1 MPALQRESCSGP
13 FRAVPGCCARGV
25 GMDVTSS
32 EVTATTHSA
41 ELRFFLIAVARSPV
55 HSELLG
61 TWGYYLFLPASERCP
76 KAIQSP
82 GSPAPRLRPPRQ
94 QAATSGTPR
103 ATPWSRERA
112 GSVCFPCLFLRGLKA
127 VQRSPKRRPEQG
139 GFLGSEAPFLLRL
152 WEQKPLTWAG
162 PPLAAGRGADT
173 GPSTRGTSQW
183 RKGPRALGALFTPPT
198 LMLEQTERQPLAL
211 CGGHGAPALCGPK
224 AWLPPACAWPPALSP
239 ATSAPAF

>member
-94 QAATSGTPR
+94 QGRRLRDATCHTTVSGK
-103 ATPWSRERA
+103 SR
-112 GSVCFPCLFLRGLKA
+112 FCLFSLSLSSGFESCSAL
-127 VQRSPKRRPEQG
+127 PE
-139 GFLGSEAPFLLRL
+139 A
-152 WEQKPLTWAG
+152 
-162 PPLAAGRGADT
+162 
-173 GPSTRGTSQW
+173 ST
-183 RKGPRALGALFTPPT
+183 
-198 LMLEQTERQPLAL
+198 
-211 CGGHGAPALCGPK
+211 
-224 AWLPPACAWPPALSP
+224 
-239 ATSAPAF
+239 